1 MNRRTR
7 DRRASP
13 RYSEVV
19 VGGLKTARLSR
30 QGMAALMVDDC
41 LASRRRE
48 RTPRL
53 IFTAN
58 GHSIALAA
66 TDAKFRAQLKAA
78 NLIHADGQ
86 PVVWASKMTRSPI
99 PERTATTDFIHDAAA
114 QAQKHGLKF
123 FLLGASEDINARC
136 AETLK
141 KHYPA
146 LEIAGRRHG
155 YFRRHG
161 EERQVCEAINT
172 SGADV
177 VWVGLGV
184 PLEQDFC
191 VRNKTQLNAGW
202 LVTSGGLFN
211 FVAGDYTR
219 APQWMQALSLEW
231 LYRLAREPGRL
242 FWRYA
247 TTNPLAALM
256 MMLRT
261 RTPKGRM
268 TP

>member
-114 QAQKHGLKF
+114 QAQKHG
-123 FLLGASEDINARC
+123 
-136 AETLK
+136 
-141 KHYPA
+141 
-146 LEIAGRRHG
+146 
-155 YFRRHG
+155 
-161 EERQVCEAINT
+161 
-172 SGADV
+172 
-177 VWVGLGV
+177 
-184 PLEQDFC
+184 
-191 VRNKTQLNAGW
+191 
-202 LVTSGGLFN
+202 
-211 FVAGDYTR
+211 
-219 APQWMQALSLEW
+219 
-231 LYRLAREPGRL
+231 
-242 FWRYA
+242 
-247 TTNPLAALM
+247 
-256 MMLRT
+256 
-261 RTPKGRM
+261 
-268 TP
+268 